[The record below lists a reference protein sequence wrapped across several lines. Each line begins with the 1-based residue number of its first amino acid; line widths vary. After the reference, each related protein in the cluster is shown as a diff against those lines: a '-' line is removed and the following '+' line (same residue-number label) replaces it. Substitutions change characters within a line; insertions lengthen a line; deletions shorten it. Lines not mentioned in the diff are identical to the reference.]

1 MNSYSLRARAD
12 GQTEVLEHAASVIGV
27 FARPEHARQFYD
39 WMAGLHVTINRAPEP
54 EVATAEPPLPA
65 ETLPDDEPGPVVD
78 ASEGVRAAL
87 AACAFEGSDET
98 TDTEPG
104 VDPVGGVEAVRQA
117 PEKAAGRAVARLRPI
132 VPSGRVAPAMHQAEG
147 FVARQRAQAIF
158 AQQGAATCRLCDRE
172 FLASLSEP
180 ETCARCSKEME
191 R

>member
-54 EVATAEPPLPA
+54 ELAAAEPPLPA
-65 ETLPDDEPGPVVD
+65 ETLPDDEHGPVVD

-87 AACAFEGSDET
+87 AACAPEALGET
-98 TDTEPG
+98 TYRERGP
-104 VDPVGGVEAVRQA
+104 DPDSGVEAVRQA
-117 PEKAAGRAVARLRPI
+117 PEKAGGRAVARLRPI
-132 VPSGRVAPAMHQAEG
+132 VPTGRVAPAMHQADG
-147 FVARQRAQAIF
+147 FVARQSAQAIF
-158 AQQGAATCRLCDRE
+158 AQQGPAICRLCNRE
-172 FLASLSEP
+172 FLPSLSAP